1 MAKEFKKWLDEF
13 VAAGQN
19 PVDVPNWPRGGGTG
33 GNIEYHTTE
42 YYNIEHKTEIYPAGT
57 ILIYSDYKTD
67 AQGKLVPGVKVSDG
81 LAYVIDLPF
90 ITEQEEAALEI
101 ADEALE
107 QSTEALEAV
116 NAVQTLIDEKETSWD
131 NKITCSDEPVQ
142 NETLVLTRN

>member
-1 MAKEFKKWLDEF
+1 MAKDLIKWLDEF
-13 VAAGQN
+13 VAAGQD
-19 PVDVPNWPRGGGTG
+19 PADVPNWPRGGGTG
-33 GNIEYHTTE
+33 GNIEYHTTQ
-42 YYNIEHKTEIYPAGT
+42 YYDTEHKTEIYPAGT

-81 LAYVIDLPF
+81 LAYVVDLPF

-107 QSTEALEAV
+107 IA
-116 NAVQTLIDEKETSWD
+116 NAVATTLEQKEQSWD

-142 NETLVLTRN
+142 NETLIFTRN